1 MHFFFNIEWLKNKNP
16 VLVSFLEGI
25 GGHCDQQLEIAKAV
39 DACYYLANKQYVAP
53 LSFFQ
58 NVLTYFLTGSKTAVK
73 INSAGKLFY

>member
-1 MHFFFNIEWLKNKNP
+1 MVEEQKPSSGF
-16 VLVSFLEGI
+16 FLEGI